1 MTLLFIQ
8 LSAFGLK
15 LIKVE
20 NINIEIN
27 IMNMRFIKNTYSVFS
42 LVANN
47 NAIDIFKMIT
57 IIKDNLLILRNL
69 L

>member
-8 LSAFGLK
+8 LSALGLK
-15 LIKVE
+15 QIKVE

-27 IMNMRFIKNTYSVFS
+27 ITNMWFIKNTYAVFS

>member
-27 IMNMRFIKNTYSVFS
+27 IMNMWFILNTYSVFS

>member
-8 LSAFGLK
+8 LSALGLK

-27 IMNMRFIKNTYSVFS
+27 ITNMWFIKNTYAVFS

-47 NAIDIFKMIT
+47 NAIDIFKKIT

>member
-27 IMNMRFIKNTYSVFS
+27 IMNM
-42 LVANN
+42 
-47 NAIDIFKMIT
+47 
-57 IIKDNLLILRNL
+57 
-69 L
+69 

>member
-8 LSAFGLK
+8 LSALGLK

-27 IMNMRFIKNTYSVFS
+27 ITNMWFI
-42 LVANN
+42 
-47 NAIDIFKMIT
+47 
-57 IIKDNLLILRNL
+57 
-69 L
+69 

>member
-27 IMNMRFIKNTYSVFS
+27 IMNMWFIKNTYSVFS

>member
-27 IMNMRFIKNTYSVFS
+27 IMNMWFILNTYSVFS

-47 NAIDIFKMIT
+47 NTIDIFKMIT

>member
-27 IMNMRFIKNTYSVFS
+27 IMNMWFIKNTYSVFS

-57 IIKDNLLILRNL
+57 IIKDKLLILRNL